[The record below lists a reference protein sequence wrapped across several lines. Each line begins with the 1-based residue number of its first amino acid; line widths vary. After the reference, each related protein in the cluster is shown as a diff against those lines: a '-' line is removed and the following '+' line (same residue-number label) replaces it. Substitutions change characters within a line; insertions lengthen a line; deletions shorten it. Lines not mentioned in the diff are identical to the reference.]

1 MKKFQF
7 LVKLTPYQESFYNE
21 WMLNPSRNDYNIV
34 LDQSMSGVLDVD
46 RLNSSLVRFVN
57 NNLLIN
63 SNVLNTSNELI
74 WKRRP
79 LLSEDAP
86 ILTFFS
92 KEPSAEQLL
101 SLALHPFD
109 LENDQLIR
117 FYAIK
122 LDEGRYR
129 IIYVCS
135 HILADGLSGNAFYN
149 EMGNYYNDSTYISPV
164 NLTEQSRLHQELN
177 QQFDKILNSGKET
190 MSDFWKEHLK
200 SLENIGFKFL
210 KPSGK
215 LYKKPNSISSVSEL
229 RFEFP
234 QDIFFKVKQLTRN
247 YKLTPYTFGQ
257 LIFAIVLHRLSGVEN
272 IGINYPVGIKEGQS
286 FIFGAHVNTIIK
298 GYHFTSETRLSDLI
312 DQNQKYITEL
322 KKTKAHYLPIGK
334 LIKHAQ
340 QSDILE
346 FSFAQT
352 NLKDIYINYEGTY
365 DILINN
371 DLNIDLPGKI
381 VFEQEAKNN
390 QLNYRIKYD
399 NSELDADLV
408 SNFIEMYK
416 SSFIRILG
424 DLVDDKI
431 ETQIS
436 SYDLLNKHSYQVIVH
451 DWNATVE
458 EYDRNATLHN
468 LFEKQV
474 EKTPDHIA
482 LVYGEVRLTY
492 RELNEKSN
500 QLAHY
505 LLNTHQIQPDEF
517 VSLCLDRSEHVLI
530 GILGVLKSGGVYVP
544 MDSGYPMDRIEHILA
559 DTKARVV
566 IVEEGTREMFYGY
579 RSLKAL
585 EDGALSVISLNAS
598 EMKGILGSCSTENP
612 KTNVSSDNLSYV
624 IYTSG
629 TTGKPKGVMIEHRG
643 VVNLVDCM
651 ISSHRLKDFINV
663 GCYSNYVFDAFVYE
677 AFPVLCHGNTLWM
690 YSNELRKSVK
700 ELNEYIKDNAID
712 VSFIPPVLLT
722 EILPDTN
729 LQLIFTGGEA
739 FPDIDRKEYQDII
752 LINEY
757 GPTESTVCATYHHYH
772 EDGNPLNIG
781 RPIANTTI
789 YVLDAYLCPLPVG
802 AVGELYIGGSGLSRG
817 YLNLAELT
825 AERFLLN
832 PFQSE
837 EEKAIGYNDRMYKT
851 GDLGRYLANGDLEY
865 IGRNDFQVKIR
876 GYRIELGE
884 IENGLLSYKGIKQ
897 SVVLAKENS
906 SGLKYLVGYY
916 VSDTSV
922 NHEELS
928 VYLSGLLPEY
938 MVPSVYVHLE
948 SLPMTING
956 KLDRNALPEPHFT
969 GDREYIA
976 PTTILEKQLA
986 EIYGEVLGLP
996 VESIG
1001 IHDDFFRLGGNSI
1014 MAIKLI
1020 SKIHQGLGL
1029 QASVAMVFSHKTIF
1043 GLAGALEGLSIDIV
1057 EMIRPIA
1064 VHSPEDRLLSFAQER
1079 LWFIDQYEGG
1089 SSAYNI
1095 PMVFGLSSQ
1104 VDLSILEE
1112 SFKVLIS
1119 RHEILRTLIVTSSE
1133 GVGYQYVSNEEFSIK
1148 ETYVESSKQLEDLI
1162 SQEVNRVFD
1171 LSQELP
1177 ISVCVFHEKEKT
1189 NTNKTKKKQDTPN
1202 KSEITSYISIVIHH
1216 IAFDGWSS
1224 DIFLEELRIIYQD
1237 LLSGNPVSL
1246 PSLPIQYKDFALWQR
1261 GYLQGEVLD
1270 RQLYYWKTK
1279 LLGVEALHLP
1289 LDYVRPTRLSYEGHT
1304 VHFSISDSLGED
1316 LRFLSRDLGVSL
1328 YSVMLGG
1335 YYLLLSSYSG
1345 QKDIVLGTVVAN
1357 RHHAGLEDLIGFFVN
1372 TLVLREE
1379 IDYEVSVRD
1388 FILQVSDSVSQA
1400 QMHQDVPFEKLVEE
1414 LGVVQDISRHPLFQ
1428 VMFGLQS
1435 FGNAT
1440 NQKYVGDSL
1449 FQQIEERLSY
1459 DVSKFDLTVMIDDG
1473 GDSLSGSFNY
1483 APHLFKEST
1492 INHMIKTYVYLLEQM
1507 VCHHK
1512 ESGSKLR
1519 LEDLSWVREE
1529 EYSGD
1534 GIFSSLLDAYSEY
1547 DTTATIHELFE
1558 RQVERTPDHI
1568 ALVYEDVKLSYRELN
1583 DRSNR
1588 LAHYLLHNCK
1598 IEPNEL
1604 IPLCLGRSEQ
1614 ILIGMLGVLKS
1625 GGAYVPM
1632 DPSYPMDRIEH
1643 ILGDTGARVVLV
1655 EENTKDRL
1663 YDYKELIDT
1672 EIESSNLSIIS
1683 LNGSDMKAE
1692 LSTCSTVNPRTQV
1705 SSSDLSYVIY
1715 TSGTTG
1721 KPKGVMIEHTSMVN
1735 FVCCMIDSHR
1745 LTEYTHV
1752 GCYSNYV
1759 FDVFVSESFPV
1770 LCHGNTLWLYSN
1782 ELRKS
1787 VKDLNEY
1794 IKEHDIEVSFIPP
1807 VILRDL
1813 IPDTSL
1819 QLILVGG
1826 EAFPDIRDLEH
1837 EGIILINEYGPT
1849 ETTVW
1854 STYHHY
1860 DNDNNALNI
1869 GKPIANTA
1877 TYVLDE
1883 YLRPV
1888 PVGAVGE
1895 LYIGGSGLSRGYL
1908 NLAELTAERFLLN
1921 PFQSKEE
1928 KEIGYNGRIYKTGD
1942 LVRYLSGGDLEYIGR
1957 NDFQVKIRGYR
1968 IELGEIES
1976 ALLSYEG
1983 IRQSVVL
1990 AKEHSSGL
1998 KYLVGYYVS
2007 DTSFN
2012 PEDLSVYL
2020 SGLLPE
2026 YMVPSAYVH
2035 LELFPMTLNGKL
2047 DRRALPE
2054 PSFTGDKEY
2063 IAPTTVLEKQLAE
2076 IYSEVLGLPVE
2087 SIGLHDDFFRLGGN
2101 SIMTIKLISKI
2112 HQGLGLQASVA
2123 MVFSHKTIFGLA
2135 GVLEGLESGAS
2146 EMIRPIAV
2154 HHPEQQLLSFAQER
2168 LWFIDQYE
2176 GGSSAYNIPMVF
2188 ALSSRVDLSIL
2199 EESFRI
2205 LLSRHEILRTLI
2217 VASSEGVGYQYV
2229 SNEEFSIKEIDVFS
2243 SRELENLLSQEI
2255 TRVFNLS
2262 KELPISVC
2270 VFNDKDEV
2278 TSYLSIVI
2286 HHIAFDGWSTDIF
2299 LEELHVIYRDLLL
2312 GDPVSLPL
2320 LRIQYKDFA
2329 LWQRSYLQ
2337 GEVLDRQLEYW
2348 KTQLMGLEPLNL
2360 PLDYPRPLAISYKG
2374 NTVHFSISD
2383 TLGEE
2388 LRLLSRDLE
2397 VSLYSVMLGGYYLL
2411 LSSYSG
2417 QKDIVLGTVVANRHH
2432 SGLEDLI

>member
-1 MKKFQF
+1 MV
-7 LVKLTPYQESFYNE
+7 LREE
-21 WMLNPSRNDYNIV
+21 IDY
-34 LDQSMSGVLDVD
+34 GV
-46 RLNSSLVRFVN
+46 SVRDF
-57 NNLLIN
+57 
-63 SNVLNTSNELI
+63 
-74 WKRRP
+74 
-79 LLSEDAP
+79 
-86 ILTFFS
+86 IL
-92 KEPSAEQLL
+92 Q
-101 SLALHPFD
+101 
-109 LENDQLIR
+109 
-117 FYAIK
+117 
-122 LDEGRYR
+122 
-129 IIYVCS
+129 V
-135 HILADGLSGNAFYN
+135 
-149 EMGNYYNDSTYISPV
+149 
-164 NLTEQSRLHQELN
+164 
-177 QQFDKILNSGKET
+177 
-190 MSDFWKEHLK
+190 SD
-200 SLENIGFKFL
+200 
-210 KPSGK
+210 
-215 LYKKPNSISSVSEL
+215 SVSEAQMHQDVP
-229 RFEFP
+229 FEKLVEELGVV
-234 QDIFFKVKQLTRN
+234 QDVSRHPLFQVMFGLQSFGNEAKRMYGEDSLFQEFKGNVSYDVAKFDLSVMIDD
-247 YKLTPYTFGQ
+247 GGDS
-257 LIFAIVLHRLSGVEN
+257 LSGSF
-272 IGINYPVGIKEGQS
+272 NYATPLFKESTIDHMIKTYVYLLEQM
-286 FIFGAHVNTIIK
+286 V
-298 GYHFTSETRLSDLI
+298 YH
-312 DQNQKYITEL
+312 QKDNRSEL
-322 KKTKAHYLPIGK
+322 K
-334 LIKHAQ
+334 
-340 QSDILE
+340 LE
-346 FSFAQT
+346 
-352 NLKDIYINYEGTY
+352 NL
-365 DILINN
+365 
-371 DLNIDLPGKI
+371 
-381 VFEQEAKNN
+381 
-390 QLNYRIKYD
+390 
-399 NSELDADLV
+399 SW
-408 SNFIEMYK
+408 
-416 SSFIRILG
+416 IR
-424 DLVDDKI
+424 
-431 ETQIS
+431 E
-436 SYDLLNKHSYQVIVH
+436 
-451 DWNATVE
+451 E
-458 EYDRNATLHN
+458 EYSGDGIFSNLLDTYSEYDTTATIHE
-468 LFEKQV
+468 LFERQV
-474 EKTPDHIA
+474 EKTPNNIA
-482 LVYGEVRLTY
+482 LVYEDVKLSY
-492 RELNEKSN
+492 RELNERSN
-500 QLAHY
+500 RLAHY
-505 LLNTHQIQPDEF
+505 LLQNYEIKADELIP
-517 VSLCLDRSEHVLI
+517 LCLERSEQLFI
-530 GILGVLKSGGVYVP
+530 GILGVLKSGGAFVP
-544 MDSGYPMDRIEHILA
+544 IDPDFPMDRITYIVG
-559 DTKARVV
+559 DTKARLM
-566 IVEEGTREMFYGY
+566 IGEEDTIQNLYG
-579 RSLKAL
+579 SKGQI
-585 EDGALSVISLNAS
+585 DDLSIISLDS
-598 EMKGILGSCSTENP
+598 SGMEEILSIYSIDNP
-612 KTNVSSDNLSYV
+612 KTDVGPKDLSYV

-629 TTGKPKGVMIEHRG
+629 TTGNPKGVMIEHGG
-643 VVNLVDCM
+643 VVNLVEFM
-651 ISSHRLKDFINV
+651 IKPHRLNEYTHV
-663 GCYSNYVFDAFVYE
+663 GCYSNYIFDAFISE
-677 AFPVLCHGNTLWM
+677 SFPVLCHGNTLWL
-690 YSNELRKSVK
+690 YSNMLRRSVK
-700 ELNEYIKDNAID
+700 ELNEYITENGIE
-712 VSFIPPVLLT
+712 VSFIPPVILREL
-722 EILPDTN
+722 LPDTS
-729 LQLIFTGGEA
+729 LQLILVGGEA
-739 FPDIDRKEYQDII
+739 FPDISDLNHENVI

-757 GPTESTVCATYHHYH
+757 GPTETTVCVTYHHY
-772 EDGNPLNIG
+772 DKDNNPLNIG
-781 RPIANTTI
+781 RPIANTTA
-789 YVLDAYLCPLPVG
+789 YVLDRYLRPVPEG
-802 AVGELYIGGSGLSRG
+802 AVGELYIGGVGVSRG
-817 YLNLAELT
+817 YLNLPELT
-825 AERFLLN
+825 DEKFVVN
-832 PFQSE
+832 VFQSE
-837 EEKAIGYNDRMYKT
+837 EEKAIGYNGRMYKT
-851 GDLGRYLANGDLEY
+851 GDLVRYLAGGDIEY
-865 IGRNDFQVKIR
+865 IGRNDLQVKIR

-884 IENGLLSYKGIKQ
+884 IESRLLSYAGIRQ
-897 SVVLAKENS
+897 SVVLAKEHR

-916 VSDTSV
+916 VSDV
-922 NHEELS
+922 AVDNEDLYMH
-928 VYLSGLLPEY
+928 LSGLLPEY

-948 SLPMTING
+948 SLPIAFNG
-956 KLDRNALPEPHFT
+956 KLDHKALPEPRFT
-969 GDREYIA
+969 GDKEYIA
-976 PTTILEKQLA
+976 PTTVLEKQLA
-986 EIYGEVLGLP
+986 EIYSEVLGLP

-1001 IHDDFFRLGGNSI
+1001 LHDDFFRLGGNSI

-1029 QASVAMVFSHKTIF
+1029 KANVAMVFSYKTIF
-1043 GLAGALEGLSIDIV
+1043 GLASVLEGLSIDIV

-1064 VHSPEDRLLSFAQER
+1064 VHHPEDQLLSFAQER

-1112 SFKVLIS
+1112 SFKVLLS

-1133 GVGYQYVSNEEFSIK
+1133 GVGYQYVSDHELSIK

-1189 NTNKTKKKQDTPN
+1189 KTNKTKKKQDNQN

-1224 DIFLEELRIIYQD
+1224 DIFLEELGVIYRD
-1237 LLSGNPVSL
+1237 LLLGDPVSL
-1246 PSLPIQYKDFALWQR
+1246 PSLRIQYKDFALWQR

-1279 LLGVEALHLP
+1279 LSGVEALHLP

-1379 IDYEVSVRD
+1379 IDYGVSVRD
-1388 FILQVSDSVSQA
+1388 FILQVSDSVSEA

-1414 LGVVQDISRHPLFQ
+1414 LGVVQDVSRHPLFQ

-1449 FQQIEERLSY
+1449 FQEFEGDVSY
-1459 DVSKFDLTVMIDDG
+1459 DVAKFDLSVMIDDDG
-1473 GDSLSGSFNY
+1473 ESLSGSFNY
-1483 APHLFKEST
+1483 ARGLFKEST
-1492 INHMIKTYVYLLEQM
+1492 IDQMISTYVYLLEQM
-1507 VCHHK
+1507 VCHQK
-1512 ESGSKLR
+1512 EVGSKLR

-1534 GIFSSLLDAYSEY
+1534 GIFSNLLGTYSEY
-1547 DTTATIHELFE
+1547 DTTVTIHELFE
-1558 RQVERTPDHI
+1558 RQVEKTPDHI

-1598 IEPNEL
+1598 IQPNEL
-1604 IPLCLGRSEQ
+1604 IPLYLGRSEQ

-1672 EIESSNLSIIS
+1672 ETESSTLSIIS

-1692 LSTCSTVNPRTQV
+1692 LSTCSTVNPRTPV

-1860 DNDNNALNI
+1860 DKDNNTLNI
-1869 GKPIANTA
+1869 GRPISNT
-1877 TYVLDE
+1877 TVYVLDE

-1895 LYIGGSGLSRGYL
+1895 LYIGGVGLSRGYL
-1908 NLAELTAERFLLN
+1908 NLAELTDERFLLN
-1921 PFQSKEE
+1921 PFQSEEE
-1928 KEIGYNGRIYKTGD
+1928 KAIGYNGRIYKTGD

-2047 DRRALPE
+2047 DRKALPE
-2054 PSFTGDKEY
+2054 PNFTGDKEY

-2101 SIMTIKLISKI
+2101 SIMVIKLINKI
-2112 HQGLGLQASVA
+2112 HHQIGVQIKVADVFQG
-2123 MVFSHKTIFGLA
+2123 KTIGLLSLTIISCKPDYKPVVSLNNA
-2135 GVLEGLESGAS
+2135 ISKPNMFLIHPGGIGCEVYQSLADQLHHDYHCYGVDSYNLYHEDKIDNLNSLAIYYLDHIEEVQKKNEQEEFVILGWSLGGQIALEIASELEKRGHKKITVYLLDTILRASDPDLMKLYSFPSDEEISEELQVPVDSKYFLGAKSFWDAEYTLSEQNISTNLKCTKIILFKAMIKGNRENQRIFEYTQQLICNNVDKVLENPNQLTVYPINESHQYILKAD
-2146 EMIRPIAV
+2146 
-2154 HHPEQQLLSFAQER
+2154 Q
-2168 LWFIDQYE
+2168 FI
-2176 GGSSAYNIPMVF
+2176 
-2188 ALSSRVDLSIL
+2188 
-2199 EESFRI
+2199 
-2205 LLSRHEILRTLI
+2205 
-2217 VASSEGVGYQYV
+2217 
-2229 SNEEFSIKEIDVFS
+2229 IDV
-2243 SRELENLLSQEI
+2243 I
-2255 TRVFNLS
+2255 
-2262 KELPISVC
+2262 K
-2270 VFNDKDEV
+2270 
-2278 TSYLSIVI
+2278 
-2286 HHIAFDGWSTDIF
+2286 
-2299 LEELHVIYRDLLL
+2299 
-2312 GDPVSLPL
+2312 
-2320 LRIQYKDFA
+2320 
-2329 LWQRSYLQ
+2329 
-2337 GEVLDRQLEYW
+2337 GE
-2348 KTQLMGLEPLNL
+2348 
-2360 PLDYPRPLAISYKG
+2360 
-2374 NTVHFSISD
+2374 
-2383 TLGEE
+2383 
-2388 LRLLSRDLE
+2388 
-2397 VSLYSVMLGGYYLL
+2397 
-2411 LSSYSG
+2411 
-2417 QKDIVLGTVVANRHH
+2417 
-2432 SGLEDLI
+2432 